1 MSAAQDATRADV
13 QLDTRVLGPPDLEEA
28 AALLARGFAEE
39 PGNLVLVPDREA
51 RRVMVETSARAS
63 LRTLLPRGTVHG
75 ATVGGALAAIAVWH
89 APGVPKGSLA
99 DGLRGLA
106 GVTANAWVLGPQ
118 LPHAASVV
126 LGDPPAAARLVRWRR
141 RMAARAAV
149 GLTWNLAYLATAPE
163 HRGRGAA
170 RALLD
175 RQLTRCDE
183 DGAAVWLEATDP
195 VNPPIYERFGFV
207 TVGHLEDAAWFPGWW
222 VMRREPGGG

>member
-1 MSAAQDATRADV
+1 MGAATAAARASV
-13 QLDTRVLGPPDLEEA
+13 PLTTRVLGPPDLEDA

-51 RRVMVETSARAS
+51 RRVMVETSARTS

-75 ATVGGALAAIAVWH
+75 AIVDGALAAITVWH
-89 APGVPKGSLA
+89 APGVPKGSLV

-106 GVTANAWVLGPQ
+106 GVTAHARVLGSQ
-118 LPHAASVV
+118 LPNAASVI
-126 LGDPPAAARLVRWRR
+126 LGDTAAAARLVRWRHR
-141 RMAARAAV
+141 TTARAAA
-149 GLTWNLAYLATAPE
+149 GLTWNLAYLATDPE

-183 DGAAVWLEATDP
+183 DGAAVWLETTDP
-195 VNPPIYERFGFV
+195 VNPPIYERFGFRAV
-207 TVGHLEDAAWFPGWW
+207 AHLEDAAWFPGWW